1 MYKLQNQSIQRLSD
15 GASIPLADGN
25 MDYEEY
31 KQWLSEGNTPEP
43 EFTAEELQT
52 KVKAEITS
60 AIQAMLDTQA
70 QSLRYDN
77 MMSARSY
84 AGFVNPFQ
92 VEAQELS
99 VWCANCW
106 IKAGELEALGV
117 QMTAEEVMAQMPS
130 YIVEAP
136 IVETV
141 EEPIVEEVVV

>member
-1 MYKLQNQSIQRLSD
+1 MKYYKDTNNTVYAYELD
-15 GASIPLADGN
+15 GSQDHMIGDKVP
-25 MDYEEY
+25 M
-31 KQWLSEGNTPEP
+31 
-43 EFTAEELQT
+43 TAEEIELHINPPKTAEQ
-52 KVKAEITS
+52 VKAEITS

-92 VEAQELS
+92 AEAQALA

-117 QMTAEEVMAQMPS
+117 PMTVEEVMAQMPE
-130 YIVEAP
+130 YI
-136 IVETV
+136 
-141 EEPIVEEVVV
+141 